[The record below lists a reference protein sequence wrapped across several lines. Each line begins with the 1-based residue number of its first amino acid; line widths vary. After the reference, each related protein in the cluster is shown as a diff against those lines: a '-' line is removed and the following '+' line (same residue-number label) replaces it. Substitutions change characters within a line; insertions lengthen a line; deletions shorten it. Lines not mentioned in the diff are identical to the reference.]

1 MTTLLTI
8 PMKRSIARNVRFVES
23 RLCRAM
29 VDRQLVQAAALW
41 IASRKG
47 GQSELSKD
55 ECYETHTG
63 YIAGENR
70 AYIYSE
76 DKSWIKKMERWLI
89 DFPDDV
95 ILKLKTKYG
104 MEVEYPIEWFMINSP
119 AKKRQKSDL
128 KSQK

>member
-1 MTTLLTI
+1 M
-8 PMKRSIARNVRFVES
+8 P
-23 RLCRAM
+23 
-29 VDRQLVQAAALW
+29 
-41 IASRKG
+41 
-47 GQSELSKD
+47 KD
-55 ECYETHTG
+55 ELYETHTG
-63 YIAGENR
+63 YIAGDER

-76 DKSWIKKMERWLI
+76 EKSWIKKMERWLI

-128 KSQK
+128 KS

>member
-1 MTTLLTI
+1 MKFSLIKNVLYVEKCLFLLMEGKQ
-8 PMKRSIARNVRFVES
+8 PARSVAPWTESKNVE
-23 RLCRAM
+23 
-29 VDRQLVQAAALW
+29 
-41 IASRKG
+41 RKG
-47 GQSELSKD
+47 WGSVLAND
-55 ECYETHTG
+55 ECRETYTG
-63 YIAGENR
+63 YIAGDSR

-76 DKSWIKKMERWLI
+76 EKPWVKKMERWLI

-104 MEVEYPIEWFMINSP
+104 MEVEYPIEWLVINSP